1 MLRPGLTRRLT
12 ALGAIVALVLAQAL
26 VAAHACML
34 APAADEAVETCHH
47 DGSEPPAGD
56 TLCKA
61 HCEAGT
67 QTVDQAKPLTSP
79 DLGPPLAVVRIVDIA
94 PGATTARASRWLAH
108 TGAPPP
114 YLLHRRLR
122 I

>member
-1 MLRPGLTRRLT
+1 MLRAALTRRLV

-26 VAAHACML
+26 VAANGCVL
-34 APAADEAVETCHH
+34 PAPADEAPETCHH
-47 DGSEPPAGD
+47 DGSERPAAD
-56 TLCKA
+56 ALCKA
-61 HCEAGT
+61 HCEAST
-67 QTVDQAKPLTSP
+67 QTVDQGKPLVAP
-79 DLGPPLAVVRIVDIA
+79 DPGAPLAVLRAEPVV
-94 PGATTARASRWLAH
+94 PTAAAGTSRWLAH